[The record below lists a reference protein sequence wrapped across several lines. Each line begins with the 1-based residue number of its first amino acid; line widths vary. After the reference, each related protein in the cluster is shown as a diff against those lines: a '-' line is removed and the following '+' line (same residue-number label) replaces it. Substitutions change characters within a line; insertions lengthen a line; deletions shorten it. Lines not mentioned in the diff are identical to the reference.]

1 MSSLNYMIFTSC
13 YWNKS
18 SLLFRIHNTI
28 LIQNN
33 FELFSGIRI
42 NNNKIKIIPNKKKYI
57 NAINKI
63 IKKNLFSSKNIF
75 EKLIYS
81 K

>member
-1 MSSLNYMIFTSC
+1 MSSLNYMVFTSC

-33 FELFSGIRI
+33 FELFPGICI
-42 NNNKIKIIPNKKKYI
+42 NNNKIKIIPNT
-57 NAINKI
+57 
-63 IKKNLFSSKNIF
+63 KNI
-75 EKLIYS
+75 
-81 K
+81 